1 MHEMSQPLPCFPKT
15 KQDNQNILTT
25 PHLKFLL
32 TVHEKAVA
40 LKTET
45 NVSLSDIC
53 MKRPSLGGPM
63 RLACMENSILEAVS
77 SNGVYPSQAS
87 LEADLTSTSVILDKV
102 NAGGGAKVTSGIFGT
117 ELNLNSVLGGVNR
130 SQDLKV
136 EAANAFKINFILS
149 VNLSAREESTKEIM
163 GRQ

>member
-1 MHEMSQPLPCFPKT
+1 
-15 KQDNQNILTT
+15 
-25 PHLKFLL
+25 
-32 TVHEKAVA
+32 
-40 LKTET
+40 
-45 NVSLSDIC
+45 
-53 MKRPSLGGPM
+53 M

-130 SQDLKV
+130 SQDLTV

-149 VNLSAREESTKEIM
+149 VNLSAKEESTKEIM
-163 GRQ
+163 GRY